1 MTQEERVKDYK
12 LFLKT
17 WGQDAQINMCIEE
30 MSELTKALCK
40 YFRKKDVGL
49 TPEQIYNIKE
59 EIADVLNMAEQM
71 REIFGYEE
79 IEKIRDEKMA
89 RTLTR
94 LND

>member
-1 MTQEERVKDYK
+1 MTQEERVKYYK

-17 WGQDAQINMCIEE
+17 WGKNAQINMCIEE

-40 YFRKKDVGL
+40 YFRKKDTML
-49 TPEQIYNIKE
+49 TPDEIYNIKE

-79 IEKIRDEKMA
+79 IEKIRDEKME
-89 RTLTR
+89 RTILR
-94 LND
+94 LNN